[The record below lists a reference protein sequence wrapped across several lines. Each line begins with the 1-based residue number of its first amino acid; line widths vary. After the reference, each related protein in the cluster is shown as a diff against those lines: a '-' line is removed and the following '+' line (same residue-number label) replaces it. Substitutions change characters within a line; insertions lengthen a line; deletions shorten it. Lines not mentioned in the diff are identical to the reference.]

1 MSENFKLKID
11 KPDNVILLKINQKI
25 HVKLQNSTCNE
36 NEYFA
41 NFIHYF

>member
-25 HVKLQNSTCNE
+25 YVKLQNPTCNE